1 VAGLNVAVLVLNQ
14 NYEPLDVCTWRRAM
28 VMIVAGK
35 AEIVENGRGVIRTP
49 STTFPLPSVVR
60 LRYLI
65 RRPRP
70 RVKLNRREIFRRD
83 EYTCQYCGKHTSN
96 LTVDHVV
103 PRHRGGTYS
112 WENLVSACPHCNR
125 RKGGKTV
132 REVGMALMRQPR
144 EPRATLYYLF
154 GNPRYRHHTA
164 WKKFLIGWG
173 NWAWDGS

>member
-83 EYTCQYCGKHTSN
+83 DYTCQYCGKRTSN

-112 WENLVSACPHCNR
+112 WENLVSACPQCNR

-132 REVGMALMRQPR
+132 REVGDGCHVGGGW
-144 EPRATLYYLF
+144 PRASCAWGTAIPLALF
-154 GNPRYRHHTA
+154 SSVAPLSTGLEDRKGDPA
-164 WKKFLIGWG
+164 G
-173 NWAWDGS
+173 